1 MILSKHLTAKSLCLS
16 LSLGVLVP
24 LAYWLTSATPTANAE
39 TPPSPQQAAESL
51 PSATPAE
58 QSVQMPAAPET
69 IDYQAMLEGA
79 TVINGS
85 LTFEQ
90 VVALMR
96 KHHGQE
102 LDTRLGQ
109 IDLIS
114 ALLEYLRQTQ
124 PENWRASMQ
133 ALLEAAFPDMAAE
146 LMQLA
151 ENHLEYQAWY
161 AAGAQDIQQLDPD
174 SRMEIL
180 MKHRAEIFGKEVA
193 EELWQ
198 HQIRDYEMA
207 KAMGRITSDTER
219 PLNERLEELSQL
231 VHQTY
236 PEEAISNQSLAMGDS
251 FANKFLKASQE
262 ELREMPKYQR
272 REAIA
277 EIRRS
282 LGYSERAVENLARL
296 DRKRDQRWAAGDQ
309 YMAQRQEIT
318 ANYEGEERQRRLQEA
333 RRSFLG
339 AEADTIRKEE
349 EAGYFR
355 FEQERSYGIH

>member
-1 MILSKHLTAKSLCLS
+1 MILSKHLTPKTLCLS

-24 LAYWLTSATPTANAE
+24 IGYWLTQATATASAE
-39 TPPSPQQAAESL
+39 TPPPPQQAPMSPPLA
-51 PSATPAE
+51 PPVE
-58 QSVQMPAAPET
+58 QSVQKPVALET
-69 IDYQAMLEGA
+69 IDYQSMLEGA

-90 VVALMR
+90 VVALMQ

-102 LDTRLGQ
+102 LDTKLGQ
-109 IDLIS
+109 IDLIT
-114 ALLEYLRQTQ
+114 ALLDYLRQTQ
-124 PENWRASMQ
+124 PEHWRVAMQ
-133 ALLEAAFPDMAAE
+133 ALLEAAFPGMAAE
-146 LMQLA
+146 LMRLA

-161 AAGAQDIQQLDPD
+161 AAGAEDIQQLDPD
-174 SRMEIL
+174 TRMEVL
-180 MKHRAEIFGKEVA
+180 MKHRSDIFGKEVA

-207 KAMGRITSDTER
+207 KAMGRITSDKER
-219 PLNERLEELSQL
+219 PLNERLEELSEL
-231 VHQTY
+231 VRKTY

-262 ELREMPKYQR
+262 ELRDMPTYQR
-272 REAIA
+272 RETIA

-282 LGYSERAVENLARL
+282 LGYSDRAVENLARL
-296 DRKRDQRWAAGDQ
+296 DRKRDQRWNAGDQ
-309 YMAQRQEIT
+309 YMSQRQEIT
-318 ANYEGEERQRRLQEA
+318 ARYDGEERQRRLHEA
-333 RRSFLG
+333 RQTFLG

-355 FEQERSYGIH
+355 FEQERTYGIH